1 MDELQNAFAEPVREK
16 RHYEPSDALFALLF
30 LVLGYFL
37 SRFVF
42 LIRFTAGFIGLGALV
57 LVLAVAGMSLVY
69 LRLKGRR
76 LTGRHLLHLG
86 VILLFSA
93 GLFLFENPLIKFLL
107 LTYVMLSFLHWY
119 FCAAGNRQEDA
130 FGDMLPFDMLKSVL
144 VIPFGAFGTLFG
156 ACTRVLT
163 GSSVGKKI
171 LLALGGTAIAIIP
184 TAIVFRLLISAD
196 GAFQNLTDT
205 LFSDLIADAP
215 LHIFC
220 FFFGIPAAMYLFGM
234 LYGGVALPRED
245 ILTKEQYNDTR
256 RTLRFVPALFTCAAV
271 TPVLLVYVLFFVS
284 QTSYFLSAFAG
295 IRPADITYADYARRG
310 FFELCAVAIINLI
323 ILVLA
328 EILTRRN
335 GEKRSPAVRVYGITL
350 SVCTLALIAIA
361 LSKMVMYIDAYG
373 LTLLRVYTTWFMVLL
388 ALLFV
393 LLLLR
398 HIFPRLPFWRTL
410 TVGFAVLFAVLVFGD
425 ADATVARYNVWR
437 YQSGTLDTVDIQM
450 MYDLSDSAVEYVI
463 PLAED
468 PNPRIARD
476 AADFLDFKARQ
487 FAEEKMTF
495 ADFNLTTY
503 RARQALAEW
512 QK

>member
-1 MDELQNAFAEPVREK
+1 MDDLQKAFEEPVREK
-16 RHYEPSDALFALLF
+16 PHYTLTDALFALLF

-144 VIPFGAFGTLFG
+144 VIPFSSFGALFG
-156 ACTRVLT
+156 SSTHVLT
-163 GSSVGKKI
+163 GSAAGKKI
-171 LLALGGTAIAIIP
+171 LLAIGGVCA
-184 TAIVFRLLISAD
+184 AIVPTVVVFSLLVSAD

-271 TPVLLVYVLFFVS
+271 TPVLLVYILFFVS

-295 IRPADITYADYARRG
+295 IRPENITYAEYARRG
-310 FFELCAVAIINLI
+310 FFELCGVAVINLA
-323 ILVLA
+323 ILSA
-328 EILTRRN
+328 MEIFTRRS
-335 GEKRSPAVRVYGITL
+335 GDKRAPAVKVYGITL

-361 LSKMVMYIDAYG
+361 LSKMGMYIDAYG
-373 LTLLRVYTTWFMVLL
+373 LTLLRIYTTWFMILL
-388 ALLFV
+388 ALLFI

-398 HIFPRLPFWRTL
+398 QFFTDFPFWRTL
-410 TVGFAVLFAVLVFGD
+410 TVGFAVLFAVLVFGN
-425 ADATVARYNVWR
+425 ADAAVARYNVYR
-437 YQSGTLDTVDIQM
+437 YQTGTLDTVDIMM
-450 MYDLSDSAVEYVI
+450 MYDLSDAAVEYVI
-463 PLAED
+463 PLTKDA
-468 PNPRIARD
+468 NKTIARE
-476 AADFLDFKARQ
+476 AADYLTVKSNR

-495 ADFNLTTY
+495 ANFNLTTW
-503 RARQALAEW
+503 RARKALAEW